1 VLQDEVD
8 NAMGAQ
14 PSDALVIFGATG
26 DLAFKK
32 IFPSLHEMARAGRLD
47 VPVVTVARQTW
58 TTERLRARVRES
70 IEKYGGGV
78 DETAFS
84 KLSGLLR
91 HVGGDY
97 NTTEIFDELRSRLGK
112 AERPVHYLAIPPSA
126 FPNVIGGLASS
137 GGNSGARVIVEKP
150 FGRDLE
156 SARALNQTLR
166 KAFAERDVFRID
178 HYLGK
183 AAVQNL
189 LMFRLANTFLEPI
202 WNRHYVDS
210 VQITM
215 AESFGIGGRGRFYE
229 ETGAVRDVVQN
240 HLLQVLALL
249 TMEPPIGNDSEAL
262 RDEKL
267 KVLKSIRP
275 IDTDRVVRGQVAG
288 YRDEDGV
295 APDSDVETFA
305 ALELEIDSW
314 RWAGVPF
321 YLRAGKQLPVTAT
334 EALVRLKRPPQR
346 TFSGINLTPGP
357 PNYFRFR
364 LGPEVE
370 IALGAQIKAPG
381 EGQIEPVELLACSD
395 KDRQREPYDVLLS
408 AALAGD
414 TLLFASAEEVEA
426 QWAIVGPTLNQ
437 DTALFTYQPGTWGPE
452 QASEMLGAFGAWHT
466 PGLAPE

>member
-1 VLQDEVD
+1 MSPAAVD
-8 NAMGAQ
+8 NATGAQ

-47 VPVVTVARQTW
+47 VPVVTVARETW
-58 TTERLRARVRES
+58 SNERLCARARDS
-70 IEKYGGGV
+70 IDQYGGGV
-78 DETAFS
+78 DEAAFA

-91 HVGGDY
+91 YVGGDY
-97 NTTEIFDELRSRLGK
+97 NTPEIYDDLHTTLGE
-112 AERPVHYLAIPPSA
+112 AQRPVHYLAIPPSA
-126 FPNVIGGLASS
+126 FPNVIERLARS
-137 GGNSGARVIVEKP
+137 GGDRDARVIVEKP

-156 SARALNQTLR
+156 SARTLNHTLR
-166 KAFAERDVFRID
+166 KAFAERDVYRID

-189 LMFRLANTFLEPI
+189 MLFRLANTFLEPI

-229 ETGAVRDVVQN
+229 ETGAIRDVVQN

-249 TMEPPIGNDSEAL
+249 TMEPPIGNDNEAL

-275 IDTDRVVRGQVAG
+275 ITTDRLVRGQVTG

-295 APDSDVETFA
+295 ANDSDVETFA

-314 RWAGVPF
+314 RWAGVPI

-334 EALVRLKRPPQR
+334 EALVRLKRPPQHS
-346 TFSGINLTPGP
+346 FSGINLTPGP

-381 EGQIEPVELLACSD
+381 HGQVEPVELLACSD

-426 QWAIVGPTLNQ
+426 QWAIVAPTLNQ
-437 DTALFTYQPGTWGPE
+437 DTPLFEYEPGTWGPE
-452 QASEMLGAFGAWHT
+452 QLSEKLGAFGGWHK
-466 PGLAPE
+466 PGA